1 MSDEMKDRIPPAAA
15 EAPGEETQESS
26 SAWHEVIEEF
36 DALGEAI
43 ARWAKSAVNDPE
55 NRRRLD
61 ELGDRLENLIDDVG
75 ASIKGAVESD
85 VGHSFREAAD
95 KTGEA
100 FKLAGTR
107 FSEEVGPRLASTF
120 RTVGDKLRGAAD
132 RMDERT
138 DVEASAEEPVV
149 IPAVDQVP
157 PEAAPGAPAEPAV
170 RPADPTA

>member
-1 MSDEMKDRIPPAAA
+1 MTDEMNDHIPPAEPIPPA
-15 EAPGEETQESS
+15 EEPAEPT
-26 SAWHEVIEEF
+26 SAWQDVVSEF

-55 NRRRLD
+55 NKRRLD

-75 ASIKGAVESD
+75 ASIKGAAEGD
-85 VGHSFREAAD
+85 VGQSFREAAD

-100 FKLAGTR
+100 FKVAGQR

-138 DVEASAEEPVV
+138 DVEASADEPPVE
-149 IPAVDQVP
+149 P
-157 PEAAPGAPAEPAV
+157 PAPAGPSA
-170 RPADPTA
+170 